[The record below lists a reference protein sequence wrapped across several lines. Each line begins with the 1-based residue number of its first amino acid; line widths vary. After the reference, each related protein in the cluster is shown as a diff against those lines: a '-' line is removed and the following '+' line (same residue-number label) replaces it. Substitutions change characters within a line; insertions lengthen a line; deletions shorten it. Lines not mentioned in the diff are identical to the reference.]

1 MKALILSAG
10 YGTRLYPLTKNKP
23 KALLPI
29 AGQPMID
36 HILDK
41 LKNVSGVKDI
51 MIISNNKFFF
61 KFKTWAS
68 KTQKKCKKFS
78 VRVLNDGS
86 NAIEDRL
93 GAIGDILFVLKKEK
107 IKQDLLIVGGD
118 NIFDFDLRDFISFA
132 RQKKPQVSIGLY
144 DIEDIKKA
152 SRFGVVKINKNNRV
166 VLFQEKPKSP
176 KTSLAAICL
185 YYFPKDSLKYIFD
198 YIKNGLNKDAP
209 GRYIKWL
216 SKKRPVYG
224 FVFNGR
230 WHDLGHLDYYNRIK
244 KSIYN

>member
-41 LKNVSGVKDI
+41 LKKVSGFKEIIV
-51 MIISNNKFFF
+51 ISNNKFFF

-68 KTQKKCKKFS
+68 KTQKKYKKFS
-78 VRVLNDGS
+78 VKVFNDGS
-86 NAIEDRL
+86 NTIEDRL

-132 RQKKPQVSIGLY
+132 RQKKPQVSIGLCS
-144 DIEDIKKA
+144 IGCK
-152 SRFGVVKINKNNRV
+152 SR
-166 VLFQEKPKSP
+166 
-176 KTSLAAICL
+176 
-185 YYFPKDSLKYIFD
+185 
-198 YIKNGLNKDAP
+198 
-209 GRYIKWL
+209 
-216 SKKRPVYG
+216 
-224 FVFNGR
+224 
-230 WHDLGHLDYYNRIK
+230 
-244 KSIYN
+244 